1 MKNKK
6 FDFIIKS
13 SRAIKNRFSLTL
25 FLYFHHPEHSCTV
38 YNIPPNPPPT
48 IKFFSIKMNINDITT
63 GLVCDS
69 NDELFKQFKLYINT
83 SKHKMYQCLD
93 KLMIACGVFLSSE
106 SEHSGHNKINNYFNI
121 NNNTKST
128 TTRFWGK
135 GNFCVLSSG
144 GILSRDHI
152 ELNEAGE
159 NFFQAYT
166 FYTYMKSVC
175 DAYNINWL
183 SESTLNKLL
192 EKIPNNSYYYKIY
205 YFNNK
210 KQKKICNSYFRF
222 NMVDVCNECIKREL
236 NRNTK

>member
-13 SRAIKNRFSLTL
+13 SRILKNRFKLDL
-25 FLYFHHPEHSCTV
+25 FLS
-38 YNIPPNPPPT
+38 
-48 IKFFSIKMNINDITT
+48 FFYHRDEYGYLDDEMSNSKQLKHILVRFNINDITT